1 MSCPES
7 LLSLAYDNLNKG
19 KFRESVDD
27 MERFERQY
35 PERRN
40 YTKYFL
46 GLAYQELGIDLYRA
60 GQESAAAETWRKG
73 LQYLPTSAWY
83 YWQLALVQFH
93 SRQFEEAANSMQHIL
108 QLQQTIF
115 WKRLPA
121 AAQLYVAKSWGALKH
136 GDIALA
142 HSYYSRS
149 LTPENW

>member
-1 MSCPES
+1 
-7 LLSLAYDNLNKG
+7 
-19 KFRESVDD
+19 

-46 GLAYQELGIDLYRA
+46 GLAYQELGIDLYQDRP
-60 GQESAAAETWRKG
+60 EDAEARDVEEGNSNTF
-73 LQYLPTSAWY
+73 QPATWY

-93 SRQFEEAANSMQHIL
+93 SRQFEKTAANSMQHIL

-121 AAQLYVAKSWGALKH
+121 AAQLL
-136 GDIALA
+136 LA
-142 HSYYSRS
+142 QSSGV
-149 LTPENW
+149 P